1 MKVVVLLYVYV
12 YNYVAHFL
20 YFRKYDTEVRK
31 YEGIFPYEY
40 SIYSRAMEVRTEVFY
55 FHISVPY
62 VSTFVF
68 YTKIDT
74 FVLSYEDTYSILS
87 YEGTFVLS
95 KVRRYFHRA

>member
-40 SIYSRAMEVRTEVFY
+40 KVFTVWKYGRKYSISIFPYRTEVRKYSIRRYRY
-55 FHISVPY
+55 FR
-62 VSTFVF
+62 
-68 YTKIDT
+68 TK
-74 FVLSYEDTYSILS
+74 VLSYEDTILS
-87 YEGTFVLS
+87 YEGTFV
-95 KVRRYFHRA
+95 RRYFHRA